1 MKTVFTSEKIIEW
14 ISIHK
19 EIPKC
24 IQCKSRSPG
33 KNFVPNEIWIQK
45 QNETKKPKN

>member
-1 MKTVFTSEKIIEW
+1 MKRLLTSEKIIEW
-14 ISIHK
+14 ISINK

-33 KNFVPNEIWIQK
+33 KNFMPNEIWIQK
-45 QNETKKPKN
+45 PNETKKINN